1 MNTTTKKIAALLAVI
16 MLLTSCAM
24 LVSCGNGST
33 ENNDTNN
40 TDQALPA
47 SEGLA
52 YEVNDD
58 GTCTITGIGTCK
70 DTEIVIPQMIE
81 GHRVSAVAEGAF
93 KNAVVDYAPY
103 ADGEGAEPEQNEEQ
117 SPPTA
122 RALPVS
128 AICWAAASS
137 SSASATSFAV
147 SALRRSVC
155 RKAS

>member
-1 MNTTTKKIAALLAVI
+1 MKKIIALFLMI
-16 MLLTSCAM
+16 CMLGML

-70 DTEIVIPQMIE
+70 DTEIVLAELGNDAGIYGCAKMIF
-81 GHRVSAVAEGAF
+81 G
-93 KNAVVDYAPY
+93 
-103 ADGEGAEPEQNEEQ
+103 
-117 SPPTA
+117 
-122 RALPVS
+122 
-128 AICWAAASS
+128 
-137 SSASATSFAV
+137 
-147 SALRRSVC
+147 
-155 RKAS
+155 